1 MEELFLSGL
10 WLVTGLASIPVLVLL
25 AEVAAARRPA
35 TVEPSARQS
44 ATASDRVAIVVPA
57 HNESTGLLPTL
68 ADLASQRGSGDRI
81 VVVADNCSDDTAEIA
96 AAAGVEVIRRVD
108 RERIG
113 KGYALAFGLD
123 HLAVDPPSVVIFFDA
138 DCRVAPG
145 VVARL
150 RDACRTAQRPVQAA
164 YLMRSP
170 AGSVVDHRL
179 AEFAWILRNW
189 VRPLG
194 LWRLGLPVQLMGT
207 GMAFAWQHIRNVPL
221 ASGHLVED
229 MKLGLDLALSGN
241 PPMFLPSAIVTSE
254 FSPSARGAETQR
266 QRWIHGHLAMI
277 VGQAPRLLWRGLAGR
292 DPGLVAMA
300 LDLAVPP
307 LSLLVAM
314 VAGVLGV
321 TFIAAACGS
330 SPLPAAAAAFDLVL
344 VAATLALAW
353 WRFARALMPQGIG
366 GSFRSILV
374 QKARFYGHLLSNRGP
389 RQWIRTDRGR

>member
-1 MEELFLSGL
+1 MEELLLSGL
-10 WLVTGLASIPVLVLL
+10 WIVTGLASIPVMVLL

-35 TVEPSARQS
+35 AESPAKEALVS
-44 ATASDRVAIVVPA
+44 SDRVAIVIPA
-57 HNESTGLLPTL
+57 HDESAGLLPTL
-68 ADLASQRGSGDRI
+68 TDLLPQCGQADRI
-81 VVVADNCSDDTAEIA
+81 VVVADNCSDDTAEVA

-108 RERIG
+108 RAHIG

-123 HLAVDPPSVVIFFDA
+123 HLAVDPPAVVIFVDA

-145 VVARL
+145 VVAGL

-164 YLMRSP
+164 YLMRPP

-207 GMAFAWQHIRNVPL
+207 GMAFAWQQIRDAPL

-229 MKLGLDLALSGN
+229 MKLGLDLALSGH
-241 PPMFLPSAIVTSE
+241 PPVFFPSAVVSSE
-254 FSPSARGAETQR
+254 FSPSARGAETQH

-277 VGQAPRLLWRGLAGR
+277 LGQAPRLLWRGAIGR
-292 DPGLVAMA
+292 DPDLVAMA

-307 LSLLVAM
+307 MSLLVAM
-314 VAGVLGV
+314 ITAVLGV
-321 TFIAAACGS
+321 TVVAAACGS
-330 SPLPAAAAAFDLVL
+330 SPLPAMVAAFDLVL
-344 VAATLALAW
+344 VAAALALAW
-353 WRFARALMPQGIG
+353 RRFARALMPQGIG
-366 GSFRSILV
+366 GSLRSMLA
-374 QKARFYGHLLSNRGP
+374 QKARLYGHLLSSRGP